1 MINPYQGP
9 EADLGGPAGPGP
21 EPVGAARRRPIGHG
35 WLWWRRA
42 WRLTAANRVLWSLAL
57 LVFMAVIMGI
67 SLLGLFVPVLG
78 NFAPTLIGPVLVAG
92 LHQLAWRRWHDE
104 EFDFGQL
111 FVGFSQRTGPLFL
124 TGLTQVGL
132 QILFTLVMVVVA
144 LLLFGPEIA
153 ALFAAAFQSEAVD
166 PASAAGVGQMGMIK
180 SALLA
185 LIMVAVSIPYMAVI
199 WFQVPLVFFGDRRPL
214 PALKESLVAVLR
226 NWLPMLWY
234 GLVPMLFLLLLAV
247 LLGVLLAGANML
259 FGADSLA
266 MLLVGLLIGL
276 LSLVLALFFLAL
288 TTVSVYASFRDIFG
302 VGDDEPDATPE
313 LM

>member
-1 MINPYQGP
+1 M
-9 EADLGGPAGPGP
+9 
-21 EPVGAARRRPIGHG
+21 
-35 WLWWRRA
+35 
-42 WRLTAANRVLWSLAL
+42 AL
-57 LVFMAVIMGI
+57 LVFMAGIMGI

-132 QILFTLVMVVVA
+132 QVLFTLLMVVAV

-153 ALFAAAFQSEAVD
+153 ALFTAGFQGEPLDPTSAAAF
-166 PASAAGVGQMGMIK
+166 GQMGMIK
-180 SALLA
+180 VALLT
-185 LIMVAVSIPYMAVI
+185 LIMVAISIPYMAMI

-214 PALKESLVAVLR
+214 AALGESLTAVLR

-234 GLVPMLFLLLLAV
+234 GLVPMLFLLLLAA

-266 MLLVGLLIGL
+266 MLLVGLFSGF
-276 LSLVLALFFLAL
+276 LSLVFALFLLAL

-302 VGDDEPDATPE
+302 VGDDEPDATPD
-313 LM
+313 L